1 MNQDTRPAQ
10 GEAPQPPQFRRMG
23 VSLGK
28 VLGFPLRLSP
38 SWFIM
43 AALIVFTW
51 GPARADLGV
60 AVGYAL
66 SVGLALSLLI
76 SVLLHELGH
85 ALVARRLGIGV
96 RGITLD
102 LLGGYTE
109 VEAEARKPLAELAF
123 SLAGPAVSLV
133 LGLGSGALAIMLH
146 RDGVADQSPAFF
158 LVAQVAFSNII
169 VAVYNALPGLPLDG
183 GRALRAA
190 VWAFGGD
197 KNKGTLVAG
206 WAGRVVAALTVVL
219 AFVLFTAGWYSS
231 TGIIIAA
238 LIAFSLWQGATASI
252 SQAQVVSRFPMIDPV
267 SLARPLFIVPTGTSL
282 AEAVRRAAEQGRPAA
297 ALGVADGAGNLVA
310 LVKRDAAAAVP
321 EQRRPWISVE
331 TLARD
336 IHSVGIIPANL
347 RGEEV
352 IKAVQQHPADEFLVT
367 TGEDVVGVLHL
378 ADLVQLLDP
387 RTSRSRL

>member
-1 MNQDTRPAQ
+1 MSQDTRSAQ

-23 VSLGK
+23 VNMGK

-43 AALIVFTW
+43 AALILFSW
-51 GPARADLGV
+51 GTTLSDEFGP

-66 SVGLALSLLI
+66 GLGLAMSLLV

-109 VEAEARKPLAELAF
+109 VESEAPKPSAEIAF
-123 SLAGPAVSLV
+123 SLAGPLVSLV
-133 LGLGSGALAIMLH
+133 LGIVSFVVAVLLRRPETTPVFILA
-146 RDGVADQSPAFF
+146 
-158 LVAQVAFSNII
+158 AQLAFSNII

-190 VWAFGGD
+190 VWAIGGD

-206 WAGRVVAALTVVL
+206 WSGRVVAALTIL
-219 AFVLFTAGWYSS
+219 AALFLYSS
-231 TGIIIAA
+231 GRYSYTGIIIAA
-238 LIAFSLWQGATASI
+238 LIAFSLWQGASASI
-252 SQAQVVSRFPMIDPV
+252 SQARVVSRFPLIDPV
-267 SLARPLFIVPTGTSL
+267 RLARPLFTVPAGTSL
-282 AEAVRRAAEQGRPAA
+282 AEAIRRAAENGNPAA
-297 ALGVADGAGNLVA
+297 ALGVSDGSGTLVA
-310 LVKRDAAAAVP
+310 LVKRDAAAGVP
-321 EQRRPWISVE
+321 EQRRPWVPVE
-331 TLARD
+331 SLARD
-336 IHSVGIIPANL
+336 IHSVGILPASL

-367 TGEDVVGVLHL
+367 AGENVVGVLHL
-378 ADLVQLLDP
+378 ADLVQMLDP
-387 RTSRSRL
+387 RTPRSRP

>member
-1 MNQDTRPAQ
+1 MSHDTQPAQ

-23 VSLGK
+23 VNMGK

-43 AALIVFTW
+43 AGLIVLSW
-51 GPARADLGV
+51 GTSLTGDFGSG
-60 AVGYAL
+60 VGYAL
-66 SVGLALSLLI
+66 GLGLALSLLI

-109 VEAEARKPLAELAF
+109 VESEARKPSQEIAF
-123 SLAGPAVSLV
+123 SLAGPVVSLV
-133 LGLGSGALAIMLH
+133 LGLGSAGLAVLLH
-146 RDGVADQSPAFF
+146 GPNPTPAFI
-158 LVAQVAFSNII
+158 LVAQMAFSNII

-190 VWAFGGD
+190 VWAIGGD

-206 WAGRVVAALTVVL
+206 WTGRAVAFLTVAV
-219 AFVLFTAGWYSS
+219 AFALYAGGYYSY
-231 TGIIIAA
+231 TGIVIAA
-238 LIAFSLWQGATASI
+238 LIAFSLWQGASASI
-252 SQAQVVSRFPMIDPV
+252 AQARVVSRFPLIDPV
-267 SLARPLFIVPTGTSL
+267 RMARPLFIVPSGTSL
-282 AEAVRRAAEQGRPAA
+282 AEAVRRATEQGNPSA
-297 ALGVADGAGNLVA
+297 ALGVADSSGSLVA
-310 LVKRDAAAAVP
+310 LVKREAAAAVP
-321 EQRRPWISVE
+321 EQRRPWVPVE

-336 IHSVGIIPANL
+336 IHSVGIIPAAL

-367 TGEDVVGVLHL
+367 AGEDVVGVLHL
-378 ADLVQLLDP
+378 ADLVQMLDP
-387 RTSRSRL
+387 RTPRSRL

>member
-1 MNQDTRPAQ
+1 MSQDTQPAQ
-10 GEAPQPPQFRRMG
+10 GEAPQSPQFRRMG

-43 AALIVFTW
+43 AALIVLTW

-66 SVGLALSLLI
+66 SVGLALSLLL

-109 VEAEARKPLAELAF
+109 VESEARKPLAELAF
-123 SLAGPAVSLV
+123 SLAGPAVSLM
-133 LGLGSGALAIMLH
+133 LGLGSGALAILLY
-146 RDGVADQSPAFF
+146 RNDVADQSPAFF

-190 VWAFGGD
+190 VWAVGGD

-206 WAGRVVAALTVVL
+206 WAGRVVAVLTVVL
-219 AFVLFTAGWYSS
+219 AFVLYTAGWYSS

-297 ALGVADGAGNLVA
+297 ALGIADGAGNLVA

-387 RTSRSRL
+387 RTPRSRL